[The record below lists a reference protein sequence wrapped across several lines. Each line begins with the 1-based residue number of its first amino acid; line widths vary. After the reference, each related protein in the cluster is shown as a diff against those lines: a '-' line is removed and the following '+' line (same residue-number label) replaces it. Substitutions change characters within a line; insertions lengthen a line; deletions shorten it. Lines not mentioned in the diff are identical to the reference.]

1 VLPAQ
6 RREVGKKVVGH
17 TLSLA
22 QGVDRVVQI
31 AGVPQGDGGD
41 EEVQTG
47 GAVLLVLVGAVADF
61 AEPMNEDGAC
71 QAVA

>member
-31 AGVPQGDGGD
+31 AGVPQGDGRD
-41 EEVQTG
+41 EEVEAG
-47 GAVLLVLVGAVADF
+47 SAVLLIFVGTVANF
-61 AEPMNEDGAC
+61 AEAMNKDGAR